1 MRDIQKI
8 IKNIVTKEPHP
19 DAKCAP
25 HVVLRWYTKT
35 EGQIYHDLS
44 TGKRLTH
51 NEIDTFLKWEN
62 FSYNYL
68 SYSTGASPR
77 ITYIKYHRRQNV
89 MELAYV
95 NIPMNRAK
103 PGEIRTFEYNKI
115 WSGKTDRYFV
125 DLSQYPR
132 RLFGSDGTLAPIV
145 MVKNIIRDTGM
156 HRKAQIYNELF
167 PDDKIEYINFSWA
180 KIDYLTKY
188 FTYQR
193 QLTIDTSKT
202 AKAALIAK
210 GNALLAKAPTV
221 FPDYIQD
228 VGIVRNFP
236 GISIV
241 EAKPLFGTIMRYYY
255 DGKNF
260 AASKAPNYDV
270 SCAYSS
276 LRDATIYNP
285 EDLANGMFKNYAD
298 LFTKPAIIQNS
309 WNDWYRCDN
318 PEKDTKFTA
327 LKALTKMVKSPMY
340 EQLVKSYTYRGIQL
354 INAIGAYSQTEI
366 FGSNLNQKATTVDKW
381 LGLNKYQLRQLMA
394 APEGIN
400 NSYAFSTR
408 IATFRKVVGPNAAS
422 LDNHTSDL
430 YIENLEDLHLLTV
443 NTNSYTSPE
452 LEPWVEQMIPKVIKQ
467 PHVKHNL
474 DVLLDT
480 IRSWKTLNWPRP
492 ELPQISVS
500 ELQRLHDLYTNLMN
514 EQWRR
519 REALYAEEARKRDE
533 RIQKENKPKLTFR
546 DQLNYDDENYLI
558 RLPKDEDE
566 IRNEGMTLH
575 HCVGNYAHD
584 HSIGSTTIMFL
595 RKKSEPDKP
604 FYTIEVDIGV
614 VDGKVAGL
622 RIRQIHGFGN
632 RWLGNDP
639 KAIPT
644 VVRWLRT
651 NNVQCDEAM
660 LTSTSTQYYVG
671 SKFIKMPEVV

>member
-1 MRDIQKI
+1 MRNIKQI
-8 IKNIVTKEPHP
+8 IENIVTKEPNP
-19 DAKCAP
+19 DPKYAP

-51 NEIDTFLKWEN
+51 NERDTFLKWEN

-103 PGEIRTFEYNKI
+103 PGEIRTFEYNKN
-115 WSGKTDRYFV
+115 WSYKTERYFV

-132 RLFGSDGTLAPIV
+132 RLFGSDGRLAPIV
-145 MVKNIIRDTGM
+145 IVKNIMRDTNI
-156 HRKAQIYNELF
+156 HRKIQIYNELF
-167 PDDKIEYINFSWA
+167 PDDKITDVNFSWA
-180 KIDYLTKY
+180 KIDYVARYL
-188 FTYQR
+188 TYQR
-193 QLTIDTSKT
+193 QLTIENSKT

-210 GNALLAKAPTV
+210 GNALLAQAPTV
-221 FPDYIQD
+221 FPEHIQD

-241 EAKPLFGTIMRYYY
+241 EAKPFWGAMMRFYY

-260 AASKAPNYDV
+260 AAAKAPNYDV
-270 SCAYSS
+270 SYAYSS
-276 LRDATIYNP
+276 LRDASIYNP
-285 EDLANGMFKNYAD
+285 EDLKDGMFKKYAE
-298 LFTKPAIIQNS
+298 LFVKPVITKNS
-309 WNDWYRCDN
+309 WNDYYRCEN
-318 PEKDTKFTA
+318 PEKDIKFTT
-327 LKALTKMVKSPMY
+327 LTELAKIVANPRY
-340 EQLVKSYTYRGIQL
+340 EQLVKSYGYRGTQI
-354 INAIGAYSQTEI
+354 INTLRSYSQAEI
-366 FGSNLNQKATTVDKW
+366 FGPNLNQKATTVDKW
-381 LGLNKYQLRQLMA
+381 LGLNKYQLSRLISEQNML
-394 APEGIN
+394 
-400 NSYAFSTR
+400 YTRR
-408 IATFRKVVGPNAAS
+408 IATFRKIVGLKAAS
-422 LDNHTSDL
+422 LDNQTTDV
-430 YIENLEDLHLLTV
+430 YINNLEKLQELTEQSFY
-443 NTNSYTSPE
+443 NIPE
-452 LEPWVEQMIPKVIKQ
+452 LEAWIKQMVSKIIKQ
-467 PHVKHNL
+467 PHQVSHNL

-480 IRSWKTLNWPRP
+480 IRSWKSLNWPRP

-500 ELQRLHDLYTNLMN
+500 ELQRLHDLYMNLRN
-514 EQWRR
+514 EELRR
-519 REALYAEEARKRDE
+519 RQEMYAEEVRQRNE
-533 RIQKENKPKLTFR
+533 RIQKENKPKLAFR

-575 HCVGNYAHD
+575 HCVSGYAHE

-614 VDGKVAGL
+614 VDGKVASL

-639 KAIPT
+639 EAIPT
-644 VVRWLRT
+644 VVRWLRK
-651 NNVQCDEAM
+651 NGIQCPEDI
-660 LTSTSTQYYVG
+660 LTSISTQYYVG
-671 SKFIKMPEVV
+671 SKFIKMPEVA

>member
-1 MRDIQKI
+1 MKNIQKI
-8 IKNIVTKEPHP
+8 IENIVTKEPTP

-25 HVVLRWYTKT
+25 KIILHWSTKT

-44 TGKRLTH
+44 TGKRLTR
-51 NEIDTFLKWEN
+51 NDRDAKMKWEN
-62 FSYNYL
+62 L
-68 SYSTGASPR
+68 SSQYIQCSANATPR
-77 ITYIKYHRRQNV
+77 LTYIKYHRKQQV
-89 MELAYV
+89 MELAYIK
-95 NIPMNRAK
+95 IPLNRAK
-103 PGEIRTFEYNKI
+103 PGEIRQLEYNKN
-115 WSGKTDRYFV
+115 WSGNTERYFV
-125 DLSQYPR
+125 DVSQYPR
-132 RLFGSDGTLAPIV
+132 RLFWSDGMLAPMV
-145 MVKNIIRDTGM
+145 EVKNILRDTDM

-180 KIDYLTKY
+180 KIDYVARYL
-188 FTYQR
+188 TYQR
-193 QLTIDTSKT
+193 QLTIENSKT

-221 FPDYIQD
+221 FPDHIMD

-241 EAKPLFGTIMRYYY
+241 EAKSFWDPMMRFYY

-260 AASKAPNYDV
+260 AAAKAPNYDV
-270 SCAYSS
+270 SYAYSN
-276 LRDATIYNP
+276 LRDVSIYNP
-285 EDLANGMFKNYAD
+285 EDLKDGMFKKYAG
-298 LFTKPAIIQNS
+298 LFAKPVLMKNS
-309 WNDWYRCDN
+309 WNDAYRCEN
-318 PEKDTKFTA
+318 PEKATKFTA
-327 LKALTKMVKSPMY
+327 LKALAKMVKSPMY

-381 LGLNKYQLRQLMA
+381 LGLNKYQLRQLMD

-443 NTNSYTSPE
+443 NNYYTSPE

-480 IRSWKTLNWPRP
+480 IRSWKALNWPRP

-519 REALYAEEARKRDE
+519 REALYAEEARKQEE

-566 IRNEGMTLH
+566 ICNEGMTLH

-639 KAIPT
+639 EAIPT

-651 NNVQCDEAM
+651 NNVQCNEAI

-671 SKFIKMPEVV
+671 SKFIKMPEVA